1 MKKKKINIIEYKE
14 LGFTVIKNI
23 VPKKNLQEI
32 MFSLLS
38 NTKKYSK
45 ISKLNTNNDLDN
57 LLYQLIKKI
66 KRKLVKKQDL
76 KVLIS
81 LSMYQFTRPFNQD
94 ESQIYQETL
103 RNGRHKTLNS
113 FLKNCISL
121 I

>member
-1 MKKKKINIIEYKE
+1 MLE
-14 LGFTVIKNI
+14 
-23 VPKKNLQEI
+23 
-32 MFSLLS
+32 
-38 NTKKYSK
+38 
-45 ISKLNTNNDLDN
+45 
-57 LLYQLIKKI
+57 
-66 KRKLVKKQDL
+66 KKQDL

-113 FLKNCISL
+113 FLKNCINL